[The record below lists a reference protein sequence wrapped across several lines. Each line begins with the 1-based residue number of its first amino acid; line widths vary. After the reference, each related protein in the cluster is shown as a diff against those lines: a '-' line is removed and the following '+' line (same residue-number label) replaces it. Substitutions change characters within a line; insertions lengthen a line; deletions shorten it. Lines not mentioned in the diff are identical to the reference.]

1 MPGFAVA
8 PDTQPEMHDSLVDAV
23 KRAGGTL
30 VALDQADALIWADP
44 KAAASYPEVIAAAPR
59 VRWIQLPWAGIEP
72 FAAHLD
78 PDHLWTC
85 GKGVYAQECAEWIM
99 TALLAGFRDI
109 PRYARATGWLD
120 QQGRNLLGSR
130 LTLLGAG
137 GITESFLRLIEPW
150 GCDTTVVRRQATPV
164 AGATRTVPIGERHE
178 AVASADAVIVCLA
191 LTNETHH
198 IVDRELLASM
208 PDDAWLINV
217 ARGGHVDHAALVDA
231 LDAGSL
237 GGAVLDVTD
246 PEPLPDG
253 HPLWAFDNVLITPHV
268 GNTPEMGLPLLI
280 NRVEENVRRWI
291 QGEELIG
298 TVDVAAG
305 Y

>member
-208 PDDAWLINV
+208 PDDSWLINV

>member
-8 PDTQPEMHDSLVDAV
+8 PDTQPEMHDALVDAV
-23 KRAGGTL
+23 TRAGGTL

-130 LTLLGAG
+130 LTILGAG